1 METLQF
7 YHYNIYI
14 TAYSLEV
21 LKMIQNTCQLLN
33 RKKLL
38 GIIYLPFVN
47 VRPDII
53 SKTRGN
59 KLIIILI

>member
-53 SKTRGN
+53 LKTRGN